1 MFDSSQ
7 YIRCWLPMLLD
18 NFMTYSM
25 IVFAYP
31 PKAALAFMLRFSM
44 TSDVARA
51 GDTASCS

>member
-7 YIRCWLPMLLD
+7 CIRFWLPMLLD

-31 PKAALAFMLRFSM
+31 PKAALAFISRFSM